1 VHPESH
7 HVSVAQLRVRRSAQL
22 TRPGLVEPDGRL
34 PPAQLQHEINRFD
47 AMGAD
52 LALPENRA
60 YARFSRTLTRG
71 DSGVEQA
78 LLALRGVAGI
88 DRGFDRLAFVIAAA
102 PDRRMCGIDPGAAA
116 GPIAEASPRAGPSR
130 MIRRTDMKTLPN
142 QALEPTETSSCRGS
156 ISKGASRVP
165 SCLRGSAHR
174 SA

>member
-1 VHPESH
+1 
-7 HVSVAQLRVRRSAQL
+7 VSRDVRRSAQL

-102 PDRRMCGIDPGAAA
+102 PDRRMCGIDPGAPA
-116 GPIAEASPRAGPSR
+116 GGVVVASARARPSR
-130 MIRRTDMKTLPN
+130 MIRRTDMKTSPN
-142 QALEPTETSSCRGS
+142 QALEPTGAPRWHFRAPGK
-156 ISKGASRVP
+156 SKVPCFGWRQARAPVAHFSRWA
-165 SCLRGSAHR
+165 R
-174 SA
+174 